1 MEMKEINYQECCISC
16 DQHNG
21 WICADKNCPAHP
33 AHKKCENYKPNPAT
47 TRKPNNKRSPQ

>member
-1 MEMKEINYQECCISC
+1 MEMKEI

-33 AHKKCENYKPNPAT
+33 AHKKCENYTQAYDKEA
-47 TRKPNNKRSPQ
+47 K

>member
-1 MEMKEINYQECCISC
+1 MEMKEI

-33 AHKKCENYKPNPAT
+33 AHKKCENYNPNPAY
-47 TRKPNNKRSPQ
+47 NKEAK

>member
-1 MEMKEINYQECCISC
+1 MKGTIMEMKEINYQECCISC

-33 AHKKCENYKPNPAT
+33 AHKKCENYTQAYDKEA
-47 TRKPNNKRSPQ
+47 K